1 MKKITL
7 FTALLFLSL
16 TAFSQTET
24 AKGQIAMRGDLMQ
37 RSPMNATL
45 EGTQLKVSYAHLK
58 QPVTLRLHNA
68 IGRIAYSKEN
78 IAKVETVD
86 MATAPRGVYIVAVCG
101 SGGDCHTSKISLK
114 N

>member
-7 FTALLFLSL
+7 FTVLLFLSL
-16 TAFSQTET
+16 TAFSQTS
-24 AKGQIAMRGDLMQ
+24 KGQIAMRGDLIQ
-37 RSPMNATL
+37 RSPINATL
-45 EGTQLKVSYAHLK
+45 EGTQLKVSYGHLK

-101 SGGDCHTSKISLK
+101 SGGNCHTSKISLK